1 MQFSGKEGRG
11 SFELSRNFW
20 TLRLLNRFVEQ
31 LHLHAICTFLFQK
44 SAYMD
49 CSWYALPKYL
59 GVIQGNDLDCCRWV
73 VDPWEVLEVSGSS
86 LITAH
91 YSVEGKDV
99 LSTVSFGALAGHLS
113 QHLLTRAGWT
123 AVGVLCLNLLLLHFA
138 AEISGSKAALLWSLS
153 VFSAMISLWLQT
165 SVTWPVCFNKDNF
178 YYLSE
183 KSGCACMLY
192 LLHTHFQALV
202 MP

>member
-11 SFELSRNFW
+11 SFELSRNAW
-20 TLRLLNRFVEQ
+20 TLGLPEQICWTTPFTCYLHIPVSKVSLHGLLLIRLARILGRDPREWSWLLQVGCGPLRGAGGVGELTNYSSLQHAGEGCSQ
-31 LHLHAICTFLFQK
+31 LSEFGALTGH
-44 SAYMD
+44 
-49 CSWYALPKYL
+49 LPKHL
-59 GVIQGNDLDCCRWV
+59 LTW
-73 VDPWEVLEVSGSS
+73 LSSHGSS
-86 LITAH
+86 L
-91 YSVEGKDV
+91 S
-99 LSTVSFGALAGHLS
+99 
-113 QHLLTRAGWT
+113 
-123 AVGVLCLNLLLLHFA
+123 HFA
-138 AEISGSKAALLWSLS
+138 AGITGSKAALLWSLS

-178 YYLSE
+178 YYLGE